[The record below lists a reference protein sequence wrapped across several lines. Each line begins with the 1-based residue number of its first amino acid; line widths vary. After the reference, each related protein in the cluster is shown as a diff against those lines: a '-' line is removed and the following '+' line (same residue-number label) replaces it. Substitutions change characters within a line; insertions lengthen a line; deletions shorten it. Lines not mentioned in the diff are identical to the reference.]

1 MRGWSRTRSN
11 LVAIIGSAVLAFVVA
26 AAIFSYRHVAQAP
39 ETETE
44 NSISRASS
52 IMRMGTLVQSFVS
65 DKRFMGSVLAA
76 QNGRILLDK
85 GYGFANLERKIPN
98 APSTKYRLGSLT
110 KQFTAA
116 SILLLEERGKLNV
129 DDPIKQYLP
138 DVPAAWGKITIFDLL
153 THTSGI
159 PNDTELPEFKASM
172 KLPTTPEK
180 LIAQFRDKPLDF
192 PPGQY
197 WRYSNS
203 GYILLGSL
211 IEKLS
216 GQSYA
221 EFVRDNIFIPLGMKD
236 TGYDTESPSIVPRAM
251 GYEKGTLADAEYINM
266 SQPFSA
272 GGLYSTT
279 GDLLRW
285 ERGLFGGAVLT
296 PNSLKKMTTA
306 YKSDYAFGLWSRE
319 RNGHHVIEHGGS
331 INGFGAWL
339 AYYPK
344 DKLTIVVLGNVQ
356 HGPSDEIAA
365 NLASLA
371 FGKGV
376 LMYPDPTVPFPWSW
390 LGAQ

>member
-1 MRGWSRTRSN
+1 
-11 LVAIIGSAVLAFVVA
+11 
-26 AAIFSYRHVAQAP
+26 
-39 ETETE
+39 
-44 NSISRASS
+44 
-52 IMRMGTLVQSFVS
+52 
-65 DKRFMGSVLAA
+65 MGSVLVA

-85 GYGFANLERKIPN
+85 GYGFANLERRIRN
-98 APSTKYRLGSLT
+98 DPSTKFRLGSLT

-116 SILLLEERGKLNV
+116 SILLLEERGKLSV
-129 DDPIKQYLP
+129 DDPIKKFLP
-138 DVPAAWGKITIFDLL
+138 DAPAAWDKITIFNLL

-159 PNDTELPEFKASM
+159 PNDTEFPEFAASM

-192 PPGQY
+192 QPGQD

-203 GYILLGSL
+203 GYILLGYL

-216 GQSYA
+216 GQSYTQFLQ
-221 EFVRDNIFIPLGMKD
+221 ENIFTPLGMKD
-236 TGYDTESPSIVPRAM
+236 SGYDTESVTISNRAA
-251 GYEKGTLADAEYINM
+251 GYKKGTLADAEYINM

-279 GDLLRW
+279 EDLLRW
-285 ERGLFGGAVLT
+285 ERGLFGGAVLS

-319 RNGHHVIEHGGS
+319 RSEHRVMEHGGG
-331 INGFGAWL
+331 INGFRSWL

-344 DKLTIVVLGNVQ
+344 DNLTIVVLGNVED
-356 HGPSDEIAA
+356 GPSDDIAA

-376 LMYPDPTVPFPWSW
+376 LMFFDPTTSFP
-390 LGAQ
+390 